1 MLTQTMQTN
10 KAKGGLLSKVLQ
22 KEKGKAGAR
31 VLTKEEVEDLI
42 ERVKVGLK
50 EHMLDTR
57 KEEPG
62 LSEKAR
68 HFVIKY

>member
-1 MLTQTMQTN
+1 
-10 KAKGGLLSKVLQ
+10 LSKALNS
-22 KEKGKAGAR
+22 EKGKAGTR
-31 VLTKEEVEDLI
+31 VLTEKEVEELI

-62 LSEKAR
+62 LSDKAR

>member
-1 MLTQTMQTN
+1 M
-10 KAKGGLLSKVLQ
+10 SKVLQ
-22 KEKGKAGAR
+22 NEKGKAGAR
-31 VLTKEEVEDLI
+31 ALTEKEVKELI